1 MGLLVLAACAFLYMH
16 KKGTIDPNTD
26 SSTIEELSESFSF
39 SEIQKR
45 TVQTRLCSVLCETI
59 SDKDVLLSFGGLILP
74 FGGMTIFL
82 TFSPAADDTIRTSF
96 SKDIRLALRSHKAL
110 FYNGAYFSLLP
121 PLSRLRWL

>member
-1 MGLLVLAACAFLYMH
+1 MGLLVLAACAFLYMR

-26 SSTIEELSESFSF
+26 SSTIEELSESFLF

-45 TVQTRLCSVLCETI
+45 TVQTRFCSVLCETI
-59 SDKDVLLSFGGLILP
+59 SDKDVLLSFGGLILS

-82 TFSPAADDTIRTSF
+82 TFSPTADDTIRASL

-110 FYNGAYFSLLP
+110 FYNGAYFSL
-121 PLSRLRWL
+121 